1 MKNEVGLFLILAYAP
16 IGNAD
21 QKIWDSFIEEPRF
34 VLVENT
40 LVISWLLNATL
51 THVLGFQTN
60 ALTTVL

>member
-1 MKNEVGLFLILAYAP
+1 MKNEAGLFLISAYAP

-21 QKIWDSFIEEPRF
+21 QKIWNSFIEEPKF
-34 VLVENT
+34 GLVENT

-51 THVLGFQTN
+51 THALGFQTN